1 MDEKDSSLNKFNKA
15 KRSITYHFMYHY
27 MAIILVIIIATFS
40 GVLMLGQH
48 FLYQE
53 KQELLLERT
62 KEIAKSV
69 DYYLSQ
75 NDHEGLYRYMSL
87 ADRLADADLW
97 IFDTDSDLIAVTG
110 FSRLKS
116 NVTKNLSTVNKI
128 PSSSPKNSP
137 LLFDISKEELGEKTV
152 QIIDDVSKGDEFV
165 GIINQK
171 YYGEDVVVAAAPYY
185 DTINGRLGTVMLTV
199 PVAHYQGFLN
209 QLYLVIACVGIVA
222 ILMAWVLTRRMSKS
236 IISPIV
242 FMKEFAMKLAGGQY
256 GDQLELNEDSEINEL
271 GGALNTLSIDLANY
285 TENLERHEKVR
296 KDFVANVSHEL
307 KTPITIIRGYNDALI
322 DGVIKDE
329 EKKAKYRKLIND
341 ETIRIERLVKDL
353 LNMSRL
359 ENSDPW
365 EVDNLTPVSLTELC
379 RNIAERLGIRCIENN
394 VEIKV
399 EAKEEIR
406 ILGDGDQLLQLILI
420 LTDNALKYS
429 PQNGIVLICAYKSED
444 DGVVLSVSDNGPG
457 IPEED
462 VEFLWDRFYMV
473 DKSRNRMK
481 VQGTGLG
488 LAIAKQ
494 IIRIH
499 GAEAHVYSKL
509 GEGTKFEIKF
519 PKDKIV

>member
-1 MDEKDSSLNKFNKA
+1 MDFRDSSVKILNTKK
-15 KRSITYHFMYHY
+15 SLVYHFMYHY
-27 MAIILVIIIATFS
+27 MAIILGIMLAIFA
-40 GVLMLGQH
+40 GVAVLSQH

-62 KEIAKSV
+62 KEIARSV

-75 NDHEGLYRYMSL
+75 NNHQDLYRYMML
-87 ADRLADADLW
+87 ADNLADADIW
-97 IFDTDSDLIAVTG
+97 IFDTDSDLIAVTA

-116 NVTKNLSTVNKI
+116 QVTQNLSAAHKI
-128 PSSSPKNSP
+128 PAESSRNSP
-137 LLFDISKEELGEKTV
+137 LLFDINKEELGKETV
-152 QIIDDVSKGDEFV
+152 DIIKNVSKGDIST
-165 GIINQK
+165 GIFHQR
-171 YYGEDVVVAAAPYY
+171 YYNEEVMYAAAPYY
-185 DTINGRLGTVMLTV
+185 DTTSGKMGTVMLTV
-199 PVAHYQGFLN
+199 PVEHYRGFLN
-209 QLYLVIACVGIVA
+209 RLYLVIFCVGVLSVVSA
-222 ILMAWVLTRRMSKS
+222 MFLTRRMSRS
-236 IISPIV
+236 IVSPIV
-242 FMKEFAMKLAGGQY
+242 FMKDFATKLAKGDY
-256 GDQLELNEDSEINEL
+256 GDKIDLNEETEIREL
-271 GGALNTLSIDLANY
+271 GEALNTLSTDLRNV
-285 TENLERHEKVR
+285 TDNLARHEKVR

-307 KTPITIIRGYNDALI
+307 KTPITIIRGYNDALM

-329 EKKAKYRKLIND
+329 DKKAKYRKLIND
-341 ETIRIERLVKDL
+341 ETVRIERLVKDL

-365 EVDNLTPVSLTELC
+365 EPDNLNPVIITELC
-379 RNIAERLGIRCIENN
+379 RNVIERLGIKCVPNN
-394 VEIKV
+394 ITINF
-399 EAKEEIR
+399 EAKEDYQ

-429 PQNGIVLICAYKSED
+429 PQNGIVLVCAYKSED
-444 DGVVLSVSDNGPG
+444 GCVVLSVSDEGPG

-462 VEFLWDRFYMV
+462 LEFIWDRFYMV